1 MTVINS
7 NIPSTIANNA
17 LRINQRAMSQAME
30 RLSTGKRINS
40 GSDDPAGLGVAARL
54 EAASRADRMGIRNAN
69 DAIVML
75 QTYSAAGQTIRDVVL
90 RMKELAMQAATDTL
104 TWNDREALDQEY
116 NQLGNEWTR
125 ISTTTSWNGQTL
137 MTGADGASA
146 AAAFTVKI
154 SGGAGAGANIVMR
167 LNNWNPTSNTTG
179 TGQNFSVTGARIA
192 GTLDNSAGNAGATM
206 QDFAFNRATN
216 NLAPVPIANSMSFDH
231 IQSRVAATNAVTK
244 LETALSGISRE
255 LANHGAIIN
264 RMTISTDNLTTIAT
278 SLEKSRS
285 IIEDADYATETT
297 ELSRTQI
304 ISQAATAMLAQANA
318 APQTVLAL
326 LQ

>member
-17 LRINQRAMSQAME
+17 LRLNQRAMSQAME

-40 GSDDPAGLGVAARL
+40 GADDPAGLGVAARL

-75 QTYSAAGQTIRDVVL
+75 QTFSSAGQTIRDVVL

-125 ISTTTSWNGQTL
+125 IATTTSWNGQTL
-137 MTGADGASA
+137 MTGGDGASA

-154 SGGAGAGANIVMR
+154 SGGAGAGSNIVMR

-179 TGQNFSVTGARIA
+179 AGQNFSVTGARVA
-192 GTLDNSAGNAGATM
+192 GTLDNNAGNAGATM
-206 QDFAFNRATN
+206 QDFAFNRGTN
-216 NLAPVPIANSMSFDH
+216 NLAPTPIANSMSFDH

-244 LETALSGISRE
+244 LETALTGISRE

-264 RMTISTDNLTTIAT
+264 RMTISTDNLTSIAT